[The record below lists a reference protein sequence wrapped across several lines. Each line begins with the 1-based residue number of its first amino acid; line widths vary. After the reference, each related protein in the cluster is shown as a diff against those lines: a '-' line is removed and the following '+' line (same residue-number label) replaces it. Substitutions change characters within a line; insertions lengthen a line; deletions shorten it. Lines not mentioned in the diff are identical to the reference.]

1 MHWVKISCILC
12 MFGCFKDFRPS
23 ESFVTDYLTGPWKN
37 FTSDEVNQHIYPVA
51 TYSYLATLILVF
63 LVTDFV
69 RYKPIIVLCGISGII
84 TFLMIILGKTVIVFQ
99 IVEFFY
105 GLFFST
111 EVAYYTY
118 IYAKVDKKHYQEVT
132 GHTKAA
138 TLFGRSMSGIV
149 AQLTA
154 SFDLL
159 NYHQLNFI
167 TLSACIFATVWSL
180 FLPSVNQSMYFHHT
194 SSVSDEEQGKGALD
208 HQSRHSSNLRKSSPS
223 VENGKIRSCCF
234 VLSGASLLC
243 KIGNAY
249 ALLWKHF
256 VKAYTNYRVAKWSV
270 WWALA
275 TCGYLQVIN
284 YIQLLWQTAV
294 EPEDRIYNG
303 AVDFIYAI
311 VGAVTVFCVGRVQLN
326 WTLLGDLT
334 LSIFSL
340 LEGGI
345 LLGCSYSYNIWLL
358 YFGYVIFGVIY
369 HTMVTVASFE
379 VAKCISE
386 DSYGL
391 VFGMNTF
398 FALLTQSILTLVVVN
413 TLMLNIRQQFFVYGS
428 YFLILAVVYIVMGIV
443 NVVQHYRSAAGFH
456 VWISSDDKFP
466 SASDASNIE
475 LSKHERN
482 GS

>member
-1 MHWVKISCILC
+1 MNWIKISFILC

-37 FTSDEVNQHIYPVA
+37 FTTDEVNQQIYPVA

-63 LVTDFV
+63 LITDFV
-69 RYKPIIVLCGISGII
+69 RYKPIIVLCGLSGIV
-84 TFLMIILGKTVIVFQ
+84 TFIMIILGKSVIVFQ

-138 TLFGRSMSGIV
+138 TLFGRSMSGVV

-159 NYHQLNFI
+159 SYHQLNFI
-167 TLSACIFATVWSL
+167 TLSACVVATVWSF
-180 FLPSVNQSMYFHHT
+180 FLPSVKQSMYFHRT
-194 SSVSDEEQGKGALD
+194 SISSVEQGKGGSES
-208 HQSRHSSNLRKSSPS
+208 HQSQHSKTSPESSLNVGNRKAKCYCFTVSSAPLFR
-223 VENGKIRSCCF
+223 KIR
-234 VLSGASLLC
+234 
-243 KIGNAY
+243 NAY

-256 VKAYTNYRVAKWSV
+256 VQAYTNYRVVKWSI

-284 YIQLLWQTAV
+284 YMQLLWQTAV
-294 EPEDRIYNG
+294 KSDDKIYNG
-303 AVDFIYAI
+303 AVDFVYAI
-311 VGAVTVFCVGRVQLN
+311 VGAVVVFCIGKVQLN
-326 WTLLGDLT
+326 WTLLGDVT
-334 LSIFSL
+334 LSVFSL

-345 LLGCSYSYNIWLL
+345 LVGCSYSYNIWLL
-358 YFGYVIFGVIY
+358 YLGYVIFGVIY

-386 DSYGL
+386 DSYAL
-391 VFGMNTF
+391 VFGVNTF
-398 FALLTQSILTLVVVN
+398 FALLTQSLLTFVVVN

-428 YFLILAVVYIVMGIV
+428 YFLVLAVLYIVMGII
-443 NVVQHYRSAAGFH
+443 NVVQHYRSGAGLH
-456 VWISSDDKFP
+456 VRISSNDK
-466 SASDASNIE
+466 SSSVNDVSNVE
-475 LSKHERN
+475 SSKSKRD
-482 GS
+482 S

>member
-1 MHWVKISCILC
+1 MHWLKISFILC

-37 FTSDEVNQHIYPVA
+37 FTDDQVNQEIIPVS

-63 LVTDFV
+63 LITDFV
-69 RYKPIIVLCGISGII
+69 RYKPIIILCGFSGVV

-99 IVEFFY
+99 ILEFFY
-105 GLFFST
+105 GLYMST

-138 TLFGRSMSGIV
+138 TLFGRSMSGFV

-154 SFDLL
+154 SFGLL

-167 TLSACIFATVWSL
+167 TLSANIFATVWAL
-180 FLPSVNQSMYFHHT
+180 FLPSVSQSMYFHRNGI
-194 SSVSDEEQGKGALD
+194 SDEEQRKVLGGPL
-208 HQSRHSSNLRKSSPS
+208 LRK
-223 VENGKIRSCCF
+223 IR
-234 VLSGASLLC
+234 
-243 KIGNAY
+243 NAY

-256 VKAYTNYRVAKWSV
+256 VQAYTNYRVAKWSV

-275 TCGYLQVIN
+275 TCGYLQIIN
-284 YIQLLWQTAV
+284 YIQLLWRTAV
-294 EPEDRIYNG
+294 GPDDMIYNG

-311 VGAVTVFCVGRVQLN
+311 VGAVTVFCVGKIQLN
-326 WTLLGDLT
+326 WTLLGDMM
-334 LSIFSL
+334 LSVFSL

-345 LLGCSYSYNIWLL
+345 LLGLSYSYNIWFL
-358 YFGYVIFGVIY
+358 YAGYIICGVIY

-379 VAKCISE
+379 VAKDITE

-391 VFGMNTF
+391 VFGINTF
-398 FALLTQSILTLVVVN
+398 FALLTQSLLTFVVVN

-428 YFLILAVVYIVMGIV
+428 YFLVLAIMYIVIGVI
-443 NVVQHYRSAAGFH
+443 NIVQHYRSGAGFH
-456 VWISSDDKFP
+456 VWLSDDDK

-475 LSKHERN
+475 PSKSEHD

>member
-1 MHWVKISCILC
+1 MYWIKISFLLC

-23 ESFVTDYLTGPWKN
+23 ESFVTDYLTGRWKN
-37 FTSDEVNQHIYPVA
+37 LTDDEVNQYIYPVA
-51 TYSYLATLILVF
+51 TYSNLATLILVF
-63 LVTDFV
+63 LITDFV
-69 RYKPIIVLCGISGII
+69 RYKPIIILCGLSGIV
-84 TFLMIILGKTVIVFQ
+84 TFLTIILGKTVLELQ
-99 IVEFFY
+99 IMEFFY

-118 IYAKVDKKHYQEVT
+118 IYAKVDKKYYQQVT

-138 TLFGRSMSGIV
+138 TLFGRSMSGII

-167 TLSACIFATVWSL
+167 TLSACVIATIWSL
-180 FLPSVNQSMYFHHT
+180 FLPSVKESMYFHRT
-194 SSVSDEEQGKGALD
+194 SISDDEQGKETFD
-208 HQSRHSSNLRKSSPS
+208 HQSQHSSSLQNSSPS
-223 VENGKIRSCCF
+223 TENGKARCYCF
-234 VLSGASLLC
+234 MVSGIPLLR
-243 KIGNAY
+243 KIKNAY

-256 VKAYTNYRVAKWSV
+256 VQAYTNYRVIKWSI

-284 YIQLLWQTAV
+284 YIQLLWKTAV
-294 EPEDRIYNG
+294 ESDDKIYNG

-311 VGAVTVFCVGRVQLN
+311 VGAVAVFSVGKIQLN
-326 WTLLGDLT
+326 WALLGDVT

-358 YFGYVIFGVIY
+358 YLGYIIFGVIH

-379 VAKCISE
+379 VAKYISE

-391 VFGMNTF
+391 VFGVNTF
-398 FALLTQSILTLVVVN
+398 FALLTQSLLTFVVVN
-413 TLMLNIRQQFFVYGS
+413 TLALNIRQQFFVYGS
-428 YFLILAVVYIVMGIV
+428 YFLVLAVMYVAMGTI
-443 NVVQHYRSAAGFH
+443 NIVQHYRSGAGFH
-456 VWISSDDKFP
+456 IWVNSDDN
-466 SASDASNIE
+466 SLSTSDTSNIE
-475 LSKHERN
+475 PSKRD
-482 GS
+482 SS